1 MSKNIENRSKKLE
14 DYLHL
19 YLGCDV
25 QADGNLVGKLL
36 GYSARGFKEDDVMV
50 FYTVQMSDDE
60 DYWTVFNDD
69 RSMDRIKPILRPLSD
84 MTQEEAIETTKPVV
98 IYGNVRKY
106 EVYEN
111 SFGKKVVSW
120 GESMREKYVPQDETC
135 YVPRQFVFLLSK
147 HFDLFGLIEA
157 GIAID
162 KTKIQQTTS
171 Q

>member
-1 MSKNIENRSKKLE
+1 MSKNIENRTKKLE

-25 QADGNLVGKLL
+25 QADGNHVGKLL

-60 DYWTVFNDD
+60 EDWTVFNDD
-69 RSMDRIKPILRPLSD
+69 ISMDRIKPILRPLRD
-84 MTQEEAIETTKPVV
+84 MTEIEAEQCWKTIGRLKDEEIKGDQV
-98 IYGNVRKY
+98 IHYYRNAD
-106 EVYEN
+106 
-111 SFGKKVVSW
+111 FF
-120 GESMREKYVPQDETC
+120 ESSE
-135 YVPRQFVFLLSK
+135 FLFMLSK

-162 KTKIQQTTS
+162 KTKVNAEVKS
-171 Q
+171 